1 MKATVVFSYLYAI
14 AGIQMNAIY
23 KELFLLY
30 LFKMV
35 LTSNF
40 WGNYEIL
47 NKTEYWVEAR
57 DYEGPSY

>member
-35 LTSNF
+35 LTSN
-40 WGNYEIL
+40 L
-47 NKTEYWVEAR
+47 TKRSTE
-57 DYEGPSY
+57 